1 MKARKATLQQACSN
15 ETSVPE
21 VFKIRLLIKSDARCS
36 GDLSSES
43 LDERKEGSIF
53 VYFFN
58 QQEIDVRFS

>member
-1 MKARKATLQQACSN
+1 MKARKATLQQPGSN

-21 VFKIRLLIKSDARCS
+21 VFKIRLLIKSDPRRS

-53 VYFFN
+53 VYST
-58 QQEIDVRFS
+58 EIL